1 MSAQWSW
8 SFPSPVQFE
17 EGELYERFKAF
28 YDDVLPEF
36 SRIGT
41 VVQFKVCECCVCVC
55 VSVCVCTC
63 VCVYVC
69 THVCACVRLRVC
81 PCVVHV

>member
-8 SFPSPVQFE
+8 SFPSPFQFE

-41 VVQFKVCECCVCVC
+41 VIQFKVCVWCVCVCACMCVYVCMRASASACVCVC
-55 VSVCVCTC
+55 VCV
-63 VCVYVC
+63 
-69 THVCACVRLRVC
+69 
-81 PCVVHV
+81 